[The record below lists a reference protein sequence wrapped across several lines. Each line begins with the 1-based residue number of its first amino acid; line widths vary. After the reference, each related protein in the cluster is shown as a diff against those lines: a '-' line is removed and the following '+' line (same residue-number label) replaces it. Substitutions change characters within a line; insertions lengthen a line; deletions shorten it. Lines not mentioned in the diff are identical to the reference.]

1 MSTQPEQEDSLITPT
16 QAATELLTLG
26 EELITYEQAS
36 PSSTNLQNYVDDCLL
51 VDPKDLC
58 TNSTTISGLNF

>member
-26 EELITYEQAS
+26 EELITYS
-36 PSSTNLQNYVDDCLL
+36 LFP
-51 VDPKDLC
+51 
-58 TNSTTISGLNF
+58 